1 MTITQ
6 IEKTSI
12 AEVVYEHMLAM
23 VADGS
28 WQDGTKIPSVMELK
42 DMFGVSRNTVRQA
55 IQKMNALGILEARQ
69 GMGTFVRKVDTS
81 FYLNSLLPTIIMDEK
96 SSACTLEFE
105 KAIQVESVKI
115 AGRCATDEEIDG
127 LEIFVERMRQS
138 KESEEF
144 YAHDKEYHKYICQIT
159 HNNIFV
165 KSMTLFTKMMK
176 KGLVSVVNHYGREQS
191 IKAHE
196 DIYLKLKERNVDE
209 AARLMDQH
217 LQLNIDRLL
226 KIEERE

>member
-1 MTITQ
+1 MTVTQ

-28 WQDGTKIPSVMELK
+28 WQEGTKIPSENELK

>member
-28 WQDGTKIPSVMELK
+28 WQEGTKIPSENELK
-42 DMFGVSRNTVRQA
+42 ELFGVSRNTVRQA
-55 IQKMNALGILEARQ
+55 IQKMNALGILKARQ

-96 SSACTLEFE
+96 SSAATLEFE

-127 LEIFVERMRQS
+127 LRIFVEQMKQS

-144 YAHDKEYHKYICQIT
+144 YAHDKEYHKYICEIT

-209 AARLMDQH
+209 AAWLMDQH
-217 LQLNIDRLL
+217 LQLNINRLL

>member
-1 MTITQ
+1 MVITQ
-6 IEKTSI
+6 IGKTNI
-12 AEVVYEHMLAM
+12 ADIVYEHMLTM

-28 WQDGTKIPSVMELK
+28 WQEGTKIPSENELK
-42 DMFGVSRNTVRQA
+42 EMFGVSRNTVRQA
-55 IQKMNALGILEARQ
+55 IHKMNALGILEARQ

-96 SSACTLEFE
+96 NSASALEFE

-127 LEIFVERMRQS
+127 LKDFMERMKQS

-144 YAHDKEYHKYICQIT
+144 YDHDKQYHTYICQIS

-176 KGLVSVVNHYGREQS
+176 KGLVSVVDHYGREQS

-196 DIYLKLKERNVDE
+196 DIYIKLKERKVDE
-209 AARLMDQH
+209 AAQLMDQH
-217 LQLNIDRLL
+217 LQLNINRLL
-226 KIEERE
+226 NIEERE

>member
-28 WQDGTKIPSVMELK
+28 WPEGAKIPSENELK
-42 DMFGVSRNTVRQA
+42 EMFGVSRNTVRQA

-81 FYLNSLLPTIIMDEK
+81 FYLNSLLPTVIIDEK
-96 SSACTLEFE
+96 SSAAILEFE

-115 AGRCATDEEIDG
+115 AGKCATDEEIEG
-127 LEIFVERMRQS
+127 LKVFIDRMKLS

-176 KGLVSVVNHYGREQS
+176 RGLVSVVNHYGRDLS
-191 IKAHE
+191 IEIHE
-196 DIYLKLKERNVDE
+196 AIYFKLKERKVDE
-209 AARLMDQH
+209 AAQLMDQH
-217 LQLNIDRLL
+217 LQLNINRLL
-226 KIEERE
+226 EIEERE

>member
-28 WQDGTKIPSVMELK
+28 WQEGTKIPSENELK

-127 LEIFVERMRQS
+127 LDIFV
-138 KESEEF
+138 
-144 YAHDKEYHKYICQIT
+144 
-159 HNNIFV
+159 
-165 KSMTLFTKMMK
+165 
-176 KGLVSVVNHYGREQS
+176 
-191 IKAHE
+191 
-196 DIYLKLKERNVDE
+196 
-209 AARLMDQH
+209 
-217 LQLNIDRLL
+217 
-226 KIEERE
+226 

>member
-28 WQDGTKIPSVMELK
+28 WQEGTKIPSENELK

-159 HNNIFV
+159 YNNIFV

>member
-28 WQDGTKIPSVMELK
+28 WQEGTKIPSENELK

>member
-28 WQDGTKIPSVMELK
+28 WQEGTKIPSENELK
-42 DMFGVSRNTVRQA
+42 EMFGVSRNTVRQA

-81 FYLNSLLPTIIMDEK
+81 FYLNSLLPTVIIDEK
-96 SSACTLEFE
+96 SSASILEFE

-115 AGRCATDEEIDG
+115 AGRCATDEEIEG
-127 LEIFVERMRQS
+127 LKVFVDKMRQA

-144 YAHDKEYHKYICQIT
+144 YGHDKEYHKYICQIT

-176 KGLVSVVNHYGREQS
+176 RGLVSVVNRYGRELS
-191 IKAHE
+191 IQVHE
-196 DIYLKLKERNVDE
+196 AIYLKLKERKVDE
-209 AARLMDQH
+209 AAQLMDQH
-217 LQLNIDRLL
+217 LQLNINRLL
-226 KIEERE
+226 EIEERE

>member
-12 AEVVYEHMLAM
+12 ADVVYEHMLAM

-28 WQDGTKIPSVMELK
+28 WQEGTKIPSENELK
-42 DMFGVSRNTVRQA
+42 ELFGVSRNTVRQA

-96 SSACTLEFE
+96 NSASTLEFE

-127 LEIFVERMRQS
+127 LMVFVERMRQS
-138 KESEEF
+138 GESEEF
-144 YAHDKEYHKYICQIT
+144 YSHDKEYHKYICQIT

-217 LQLNIDRLL
+217 LQLNINRLL